1 MNKDAIIEY
10 YKIMNTIEILIKAM
24 KWVQYRQNNY
34 DFDTIIAIFEI
45 QLNNLRKFCI
55 NHIGDLEV

>member
-1 MNKDAIIEY
+1 MGIEY

-24 KWVQYRQNNY
+24 KWVQYKQNNY

>member
-24 KWVQYRQNNY
+24 KWVQYKQNNY